1 MTISYELY
9 KLQEEEMLDMVE
21 RSISLP
27 PKYNLKFMA
36 LSRGDQEMMS
46 LSSVELGSRDFQKV
60 G

>member
-1 MTISYELY
+1 
-9 KLQEEEMLDMVE
+9 MLDMVE

-60 G
+60 